1 MVDHGPPW
9 STMVDHRRPWANI
22 VPGRRLLRYLRRPS
36 ELFRDQTNRSQD
48 QTNLKRSL
56 KLDHGRPWSTMV
68 DHGRPWSTMVDHG
81 RSWSTNVDHGRP
93 RSTMVHHGRPC
104 NDPLFPAAGSMELVT
119 WPARILEGSPKCKA
133 VGPKIPIILYCKV
146 SRMRRACGKSSGD

>member
-1 MVDHGPPW
+1 MRPFWVQRKVPRRQENKHLTW
-9 STMVDHRRPWANI
+9 STKVD
-22 VPGRRLLRYLRRPS
+22 
-36 ELFRDQTNRSQD
+36 Q
-48 QTNLKRSL
+48 
-56 KLDHGRPWSTMV
+56 GRPWSTMA
-68 DHGRPWSTMVDHG
+68 DHRRPWSTMVDHG

-104 NDPLFPAAGSMELVT
+104 NDPPFPAAGSMELVT

-146 SRMRRACGKSSGD
+146 SRMRRACGKSSGDWKLNSVWLAKAIRVCQIPSGYC